1 MDAVMIKTSD
11 VNVRVKLD
19 GDKIVEM
26 VLLSPLN
33 KVEQPKQQSSRSPE
47 NRFPS
52 ITRFGFLED
61 A

>member
-1 MDAVMIKTSD
+1 MDATLIKTSD
-11 VNVRVKLD
+11 VNVRVTLD

-33 KVEQPKQQSSRSPE
+33 KVEKPEQQSSRSQE
-47 NRFPS
+47 NQFPL
-52 ITRFGFLED
+52 TRFGFLED